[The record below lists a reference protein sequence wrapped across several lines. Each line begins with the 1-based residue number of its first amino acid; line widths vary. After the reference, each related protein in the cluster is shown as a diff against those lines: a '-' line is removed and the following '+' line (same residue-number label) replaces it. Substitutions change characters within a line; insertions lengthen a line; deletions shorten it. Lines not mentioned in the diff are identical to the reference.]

1 MASRKATAYFIGIG
15 GIGMSALARFF
26 DAEGWRIEG
35 SDLSPTPLLDELKK
49 ERMRIHLDHKASHI
63 HQRIGMVIYNNA
75 IPRDNPELK
84 RAQDLKLPCYSYPQA
99 VGDITKRLTTIAVAG
114 SHGKS
119 TTTALLALMLVAGR
133 QDPTVL
139 VGTKLKEFGGKN
151 FRNGKKKY
159 FVLEADEFKRAF
171 LEYHPY
177 AAVVT
182 NIDRE
187 HLDTYGNLDAVKEA
201 FLKFL
206 ANVNPEGFMV
216 LNKDDAN
223 LFSLKDK
230 IQHKKVHWVSTQ
242 SHSKDALAVKSRI
255 RIFGEHNRSNAL
267 LAITAATALG
277 VPEEKCLK
285 ALAAYKG
292 SWRRMEY
299 KGVFRGA
306 KVYDDYAHHPTEIQ
320 ATTQAAKEAYPG
332 KKIWAVFQPHHGER
346 LKRLW
351 NEFVKGFEGL
361 DGLVLLDVYEVAGRE
376 ERASGANAR
385 GGTSTRINSSILAD
399 AVRYGGRSPRQ
410 VIYTANPKELPN
422 ILALNVGRFGK
433 LSDTVILMMG
443 AGNIVEYTK
452 ELVE

>member
-26 DAEGWRIEG
+26 AAEGWRIEG
-35 SDLSPTPLLDELKK
+35 SDLSPAPLLKELGK
-49 ERMRIHLDHKASHI
+49 ERMRIHIGHKASRI
-63 HQRIGMVIYNNA
+63 HRKLGMVIYNNA
-75 IPRDNPELK
+75 IPRDNPEWK
-84 RAQDLKLPCYSYPQA
+84 RARDMKLPCYSYPQA
-99 VGDITKRLTTIAVAG
+99 VGEITKRLTTLAVAG

-119 TTTALLALMLVAGR
+119 TTTALLGLMLAAGR

-139 VGTKLKEFGGKN
+139 VGTKVREFGGKN
-151 FRNGKKKY
+151 FRKGKKKY

-171 LEYHPY
+171 LEYRPY

-182 NIDRE
+182 NVDRE
-187 HLDTYGNLDAVKEA
+187 HLDVYGTLDGVKEA

-230 IQHKKVHWVSTQ
+230 LQHKKIYWVSA
-242 SHSKDALAVKSRI
+242 HANSKDVEAVKNHI
-255 RIFGEHNRSNAL
+255 RIPGAHNLSNAL
-267 LAITAATALG
+267 LAMKAATALG
-277 VPEEKCLK
+277 VPEEKCLR

-292 SWRRMEY
+292 SWRRMEH
-299 KGVFRGA
+299 KGTFRGA

-320 ATTQAAKEAYPG
+320 ATIQAAKKAHPE
-332 KKIWAVFQPHHGER
+332 KKIWVVFQPHQRER
-346 LKRLW
+346 LKLLLE
-351 NEFVKGFEGL
+351 EFTKAFAGL
-361 DGLVLLDVYEVAGRE
+361 DGLVLLDIYAVAGRD
-376 ERASGANAR
+376 ERPSKI
-385 GGTSTRINSSILAD
+385 TSPALAD

-410 VIYTANPKELPN
+410 VIYASNPKELPD
-422 ILALNVGRFGK
+422 ILSLNVGRFGK

-443 AGNIVEYTK
+443 AGDIVEHTRL
-452 ELVE
+452 LVE